1 MGSNFKINKKV
12 ILFDGFCN
20 LCNPIVKIILKLDK
34 NKKFHFSSLNSS
46 FSKKILNDKIEKDFH
61 GKTIILYTDEKVY
74 IKSKAVFE
82 IIYLLGG
89 YLKLFLLFKVIPY
102 FILDGIYN
110 VISKYRYDWFGK
122 SKTCFI
128 PSKEISDRF
137 IND

>member
-1 MGSNFKINKKV
+1 MGSNIKINKKI

-20 LCNPIVKIILKLDK
+20 LCNPIVEIILKLDK
-34 NKKFHFSSLNSS
+34 NKQFHFSSLNSS
-46 FSKKILNDKIEKDFH
+46 FSKKILNDKIEKNLH
-61 GKTIILYTDEKVY
+61 GKTIILYTDDIIYV
-74 IKSKAVFE
+74 KSKAVFE